1 MATSGATVRVMIFDD
16 RIEIDNPGVPPVEI
30 SELEGRHLPRNEL
43 ICERFH
49 DIGFMEEYGTG
60 IGKMKRLMRAHGLEE
75 PVMEKRA
82 GLFKIT
88 FYGPGERILDL
99 VSSVPEER
107 RRDLSHLNRRQIEAL
122 RWMVNEGEVFTNRK
136 YREMFSVGN
145 ATAKRDLMNLGK
157 QDLIVRVG
165 KGRSVSYRAK

>member
-107 RRDLSHLNRRQIEAL
+107 RRDLSHLNRRQIEILKVLYNENGTITNRAYRDRFGVTDRTAL
-122 RWMVNEGEVFTNRK
+122 RDLRQLVDEQLAKKAGYK
-136 YREMFSVGN
+136 K
-145 ATAKRDLMNLGK
+145 TARYVKP
-157 QDLIVRVG
+157 
-165 KGRSVSYRAK
+165 